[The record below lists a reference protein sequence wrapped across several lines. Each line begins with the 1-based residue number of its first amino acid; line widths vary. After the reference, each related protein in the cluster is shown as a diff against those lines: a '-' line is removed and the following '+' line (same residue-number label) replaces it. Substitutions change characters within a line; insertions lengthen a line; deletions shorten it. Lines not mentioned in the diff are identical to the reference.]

1 VKSLRSSTA
10 IRKPARTL
18 PRVIPAV
25 ATVLPAALAGSPSVG
40 RARQVTMPLASA
52 TQVALSRLTRILLLV
67 AALCLGAPTAGAGA
81 ATPPLDDTLAALWK
95 TALQTP
101 TAQNPLSTF
110 GCFDLGGTLA
120 PFGGKKKAGAGPCQV
135 KPGTKI
141 FVAASSAECST
152 VEDPPFF
159 GKNEAQLRKCASDFN
174 VKKAP
179 TVTVDG
185 KSVPMTEVFTPL
197 LDIDLPEDNIL
208 GVPAGQALSVA
219 HGWVTLLDPLTIGAH
234 TIVGTGTL
242 PPGTFTTRIV
252 VQGQ

>member
-18 PRVIPAV
+18 LRAIPAE
-25 ATVLPAALAGSPSVG
+25 ATVLPPALAGSPSVG
-40 RARQVTMPLASA
+40 GARQVRMPLASA
-52 TQVALSRLTRILLLV
+52 PQVVLSRLTRILLLV

-101 TAQNPLSTF
+101 AAQNPLSTD

-152 VEDPPFF
+152 FEVGTPFF
-159 GKNEAQLRKCASDFN
+159 GKNEAQLRKCARTND
-174 VKKAP
+174 VQVAP

-185 KSVPMTEVFTPL
+185 KPVPMTEVETPL
-197 LDIDLPEDNIL
+197 LNITLPEDNIL
-208 GVPAGQALSVA
+208 GVTAEQGLQGQSVA
-219 HGWVTLLDPLTIGAH
+219 HGWVTLLA
-234 TIVGTGTL
+234 
-242 PPGTFTTRIV
+242 
-252 VQGQ
+252 